1 MKLNLI
7 YFSATGT
14 TKRVVEAIA
23 EGIASTLSD
32 VETVDFPLIKMNAV
46 ETSIGTDD
54 MALFAIPVYAGRV
67 PAIAVEQIR
76 KFKGDRTRSILVAVY
91 GNREYD
97 DALLELSDTAT
108 ERGFVPVAAA
118 AFVAEHS
125 IFPKVAAGRPNESD
139 LQTAREFGAKAA
151 QITLTDTKLVVPGN
165 NPYKTPGS
173 IPITPRT
180 NKSKCI
186 KAVKK
191 DKEACGIC
199 AAACPVG
206 AIGSPKPST
215 DSDLCI
221 KCAHCIAVCPYD
233 AREWDG
239 LLYKMAEKKF
249 VSNYSEPRKEPVM
262 FYLGE
267 Q

>member
-7 YFSATGT
+7 YFSAAGT

-23 EGIASTLSD
+23 EGITSSQNCI
-32 VETVDFPLIKMNAV
+32 ETVVFPLIKMNVA
-46 ETSIGTDD
+46 ETVVGTDD

-76 KFKGDRTRSILVAVY
+76 KFRGDGTRAIIVAVY

-97 DALLELSDTAT
+97 DALLELSDIAT
-108 ERGFVPVAAA
+108 ECGFVPVAAA

-151 QITLTDTKLVVPGN
+151 QITPIDTKLVVPGN

-186 KAVKK
+186 KAVKR
-191 DKEACGIC
+191 DKETCGIC

-233 AREWDG
+233 AREWGG
-239 LLYKMAEKKF
+239 LLYKLAEKKF
-249 VSNYSEPRKEPVM
+249 VGAYLEPRKEPAI

-267 Q
+267 